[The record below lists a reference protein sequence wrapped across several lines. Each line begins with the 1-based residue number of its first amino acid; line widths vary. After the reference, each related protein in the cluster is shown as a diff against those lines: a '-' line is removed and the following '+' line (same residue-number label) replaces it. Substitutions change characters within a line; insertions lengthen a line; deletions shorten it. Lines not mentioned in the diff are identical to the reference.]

1 MFDAKILRWAAV
13 FVFVL
18 SSTLN
23 FLDRLT
29 VAAVGPVLM
38 TDLHINAKDFGLIL
52 AAFSFTYAFC
62 APLAGWWIDRVGL
75 NVGVSI
81 AVGVWSLAGM
91 ATGMVGSFAG
101 LLGMRA
107 LLGAAESA
115 GLPSSGKMAA
125 TYLHPPERPLG
136 AALNQS
142 GLSAGGILAPIL
154 AAWLA
159 VQFGWRAVFYLT
171 GALGFLW
178 IPCWLLISRVAP
190 HVPQPASE
198 RRRAG
203 FELLKEPAM
212 WALVAANFISMVVY
226 TLWTNWTTVYLV
238 REHGLT
244 IVEAAKFA
252 WLPPLSSTL
261 GGFLGGL
268 LCARV
273 LRRGMD
279 VVDARL
285 WVCRLSAFAMLLTAL
300 IPFTP
305 TPLLAILG
313 IATSFFWSG
322 CWSVNL
328 YTLPVDIFGARNAAL
343 GVGAITFAFGLMQT
357 IVSPLIGWIVDRS
370 GFQPVCI
377 SVCVLPLLAYAVLS
391 RGVRS
396 RLSLVAAT
404 A

>member
-1 MFDAKILRWAAV
+1 MFDAKVLRWAAV
-13 FVFVL
+13 LVFVL

-29 VAAVGPVLM
+29 VAALAPVLM
-38 TDLHINAKDFGLIL
+38 SELHITAQDFGLIL
-52 AAFSFTYAFC
+52 AAFSLAYAAC

-75 NVGVSI
+75 NVGVTV

-91 ATGMVGSFAG
+91 ATGLVNSFAG
-101 LLGMRA
+101 LLWMRG

-125 TYLHPPERPLG
+125 VYLHPAERPLG
-136 AALNQS
+136 AAINQS
-142 GLSAGGILAPIL
+142 GLSAGGILAPVF
-154 AAWLA
+154 AAWIA
-159 VQFGWRAVFYLT
+159 VQYGWRAVFYIT
-171 GALGFLW
+171 GALGFVW
-178 IPCWLLISRVAP
+178 IPLWLLVLRAAPRVP
-190 HVPQPASE
+190 EPASE
-198 RRRAG
+198 RGRAG
-203 FELLKEPAM
+203 FELFKEPAI
-212 WALVAANFISMVVY
+212 WALVAANLLSMVVY

-244 IVEAAKFA
+244 IVEAARFA
-252 WLPPLSSTL
+252 WLPPLASTL
-261 GGFLGGL
+261 GGFLGGA

-273 LRRGMD
+273 LRRGME
-279 VVDARL
+279 VADARL
-285 WVCRLSAFAMLLTAL
+285 WVCRLSAFAMLVTAL
-300 IPFTP
+300 IPLTP
-305 TPLLAILG
+305 TPLLAVLG
-313 IATSFFWSG
+313 IGASFFWSG

-328 YTLPVDIFGARNAAL
+328 YTLPVDVFGARNAAM

-357 IVSPLIGWIVDRS
+357 AVSPVIGWVVDRH

-377 SVCVLPLLAYAVLS
+377 SVCVLPLLAYVVLS

-396 RLSLVAAT
+396 RVSLAAAT